1 MSIFSDLV
9 LFFVTDPN
17 RDLQFIDLCI
27 LLGCDYCDTIR
38 GIGPKR
44 ALQLI
49 KQYGDIETILKHL
62 DTKKYTVPD
71 NFPYKEVRELFKAP
85 DVKKGADIAS
95 EVS

>member
-1 MSIFSDLV
+1 
-9 LFFVTDPN
+9 
-17 RDLQFIDLCI
+17 
-27 LLGCDYCDTIR
+27 LGCDYCDTIR

-71 NFPYKEVRELFKAP
+71 NFPYKEVRELFKSP
-85 DVKKGADIAS
+85 DVQTGVELS
-95 EVS
+95 SQVSQGVIFDELDLLCLVSGFSFPFLD

>member
-1 MSIFSDLV
+1 M
-9 LFFVTDPN
+9 
-17 RDLQFIDLCI
+17 CI

-62 DTKKYTVPD
+62 DTKKYVVPD
-71 NFPYKEVRELFKAP
+71 NFPYKEVRELFKSP
-85 DVKKGADIAS
+85 DVKTGTELSS
-95 EVS
+95 EVRLSLDLPHSANFCLFPYLDKMD